1 MKMHDI
7 VMTIPAYEPT
17 AELEPFIRA
26 LLPDFRHVLVVDDGS
41 RRATACFERVRKI
54 QGVTV
59 VTHPENRGKGAAL
72 KTAFA
77 EILRR
82 FPDATGTITAD
93 ADGQHRAED
102 VLKVADSLTRNPDRI
117 SLGVRT
123 FGSDTPWR
131 SRLGN
136 LWTCGEF
143 FLLTGAAVRDTQT
156 GLRGLPT
163 SLLPKLLTLPGDRY
177 EYEIRMLTAAVLSA
191 QKPLQVPIATVY
203 SDGNSSSHFRPLVD
217 TWRTQ
222 TALFSTA
229 VTGWFGRKA
238 REPSPTIS
246 S

>member
-1 MKMHDI
+1 MHDI

-17 AELEPFIRA
+17 AELAPFIRA
-26 LLPDFRHVLVVDDGS
+26 LRPAFRHVLVVDDGS
-41 RRATACFERVRKI
+41 RHATDCFEQVRQI

-82 FPDATGTITAD
+82 FPDATGAITVD

-102 VLKVADSLTRNPDRI
+102 VLKVADSLSRNPGRI

-123 FGSDTPWR
+123 FGPDTPWR

-143 FLLTGAAVRDTQT
+143 FLLTGAAIRDTQT

-163 SLLPKLLTLPGDRY
+163 SLLPKLLDIPGDRY

-203 SDGNSSSHFRPLVD
+203 SDGNRSSHFRPLAD

-222 TALFSTA
+222 AALFSSAIAGRFAPRTRPA
-229 VTGWFGRKA
+229 KPVT
-238 REPSPTIS
+238 
-246 S
+246 

>member
-1 MKMHDI
+1 MFDI

-17 AELEPFIRA
+17 AELVPFIRA

-41 RRATACFERVRKI
+41 RRTTACFEQVRQI

-59 VTHPENRGKGAAL
+59 VIHPENRGKGAAL

-93 ADGQHRAED
+93 ADGQHRADD

-123 FGSDTPWR
+123 FDSDTPWR

-143 FLLTGAAVRDTQT
+143 FLLTGVAVRDTQT
-156 GLRGLPT
+156 GLRGIPT

-177 EYEIRMLTAAVLSA
+177 EYEIRMLTAAVLSS

-203 SDGNSSSHFRPLVD
+203 SNGNSSSHFRPLAD

-222 TALFSTA
+222 AALFSA
-229 VTGWFGRKA
+229 ALTGRFGGRSHA
-238 REPSPTIS
+238 
-246 S
+246 